1 MDVYHKVLVKLYEVT
16 GGKDSQAV
24 EFKDLVKDMGFLGS
38 YPDVFRELSAQGW
51 IAETTRPHVVKIT
64 HWGVKEA
71 KKAGGG
77 GLEISAGMKIVG
89 KETERLVSNTKQFS
103 IALEEFSS
111 DKSKDNFSLVE
122 KKFGEL
128 KGGIDKIKENLE

>member
-16 GGKDSQAV
+16 GGKDSEAV

-38 YPDVFRELSAQGW
+38 YPNVFQELSRQGW
-51 IAETTRPHVVKIT
+51 IAETRRPDVVKIT

-71 KKAGGG
+71 KKAQTGGVSFS
-77 GLEISAGMKIVG
+77 ESARVLK
-89 KETERLVSNTKQFS
+89 KETNRLIGDAKEFQ

-111 DKSKDNFSLVE
+111 DTSETKFKQVE
-122 KKFGEL
+122 KKFDEL
-128 KGGIDKIKENLE
+128 KEGINKIKENI

>member
-16 GGKDSQAV
+16 GGKDSEAV

-38 YPDVFRELSAQGW
+38 YPNVFQELSRQGW
-51 IAETTRPHVVKIT
+51 IAETRRPDVVKIT

-71 KKAGGG
+71 KKTQTGG
-77 GLEISAGMKIVG
+77 ESISEAAKILK
-89 KETERLVSNTKQFS
+89 KETNRLIGNTKEFQ

-111 DKSKDNFSLVE
+111 DSSDAKFKQVE
-122 KKFGEL
+122 KKFDEL
-128 KGGIDKIKENLE
+128 KEGVDKIKENI